1 MDEKKWAEKIFN
13 ELKKNN
19 SITAQLLLQFYN
31 KLINLDVST
40 NNNELELREKMIPYI
55 NQLNEMNNPSH
66 VNTDIKKE
74 EKDSLPYSMLQSS
87 FGNPINTNSF
97 QLQNFQ
103 NNSEEI
109 MKDIDDCLVKN
120 CFEKIK
126 YKNFNITLFME
137 KMIELYKKQ

>member
-1 MDEKKWAEKIFN
+1 MDEKKCAEKIFN
-13 ELKKNN
+13 ELKKDY
-19 SITAQLLLQFYN
+19 SITAQILLQFYN

-40 NNNELELREKMIPYI
+40 NNNELDLREKMIPYI

-109 MKDIDDCLVKN
+109 MKDIDDSTVKR
-120 CFEKIK
+120 CFEKIN

>member
-40 NNNELELREKMIPYI
+40 NNNELDLREKMIPYI

-109 MKDIDDCLVKN
+109 MKDIDDSTVKR
-120 CFEKIK
+120 CFEKIN

>member
-40 NNNELELREKMIPYI
+40 NNNELDLREKMIPYI

-109 MKDIDDCLVKN
+109 MKDIDDSTVN
-120 CFEKIK
+120 RCFEKIN
-126 YKNFNITLFME
+126 YTNFNITLFME